1 MPKPKRSNLLALA
14 ILSLLN
20 ERPMHPY
27 EIGVTM
33 RQRGIS
39 DSIKLNTGSLYAVI
53 EILLKNKLIQP
64 VGTEREGKHPERT
77 IYEPTEAGRAEFF
90 DWLRS
95 LLRTPVKE
103 YPQFAAGLSFLA
115 HLKPRDALELLKER
129 SRTLFTEIQTVRS
142 SVEDTLAMGIDRLF
156 LIEQEYSLSLLEA
169 EWKWLEQLIKDIE
182 YEVITERKGEDW
194 NWAVSFEQ
202 TSQDY
207 SENGDTSTTIVPN
220 NSIQEGR
227 GE

>member
-14 ILSLLN
+14 ILSLLH

-53 EILLKNKLIQP
+53 DTLLKTNQIQP

-77 IYEPTEAGRAEFF
+77 IYEPTSAGRVEFL

-95 LLRTPVKE
+95 LLRLPVKE

-115 HLKPRDALELLKER
+115 HLPPQDALDLLKER
-129 SRTLFTEIQTVRS
+129 FATLVKQIQDVRS
-142 SVEDTLAMGIDRLF
+142 SMEATLAIGIDRLF
-156 LIEQEYSLSLLEA
+156 VIEQEYSLALLEA
-169 EWKWLEQLIKDIE
+169 ERNWVGQFIKDIE
-182 YEVITERKGEDW
+182 GEVITEWKNDHWG
-194 NWAVSFEQ
+194 WAIHFKEP
-202 TSQDY
+202 SQDY
-207 SENGDTSTTIVPN
+207 SEDDNKGTP
-220 NSIQEGR
+220 
-227 GE
+227 

>member
-1 MPKPKRSNLLALA
+1 MSKPKRSNLLALA
-14 ILSLLN
+14 ILSLLH

-53 EILLKNKLIQP
+53 ETLLKNNLIQP
-64 VGTEREGKHPERT
+64 VETKREGKHPERT
-77 IYEPTEAGRAEFF
+77 IYEPTAAGKEEFF

-115 HLKPRDALELLKER
+115 HLTPQDTLDLLKER
-129 SRTLFTEIQTVRS
+129 TETLSKQIQDTRS
-142 SVEDTLAMGIDRLF
+142 SMEAALTMGIDRLF
-156 LIEQEYSLSLLEA
+156 IIESEYSLALLEA
-169 EWKWLEQLIKDIE
+169 EQNWLGQLKKDIE
-182 YEVITERKGEDW
+182 EEVISERKEDRIVW
-194 NWAVSFEQ
+194 SVKYKQPSH
-202 TSQDY
+202 
-207 SENGDTSTTIVPN
+207 GD
-220 NSIQEGR
+220 
-227 GE
+227 